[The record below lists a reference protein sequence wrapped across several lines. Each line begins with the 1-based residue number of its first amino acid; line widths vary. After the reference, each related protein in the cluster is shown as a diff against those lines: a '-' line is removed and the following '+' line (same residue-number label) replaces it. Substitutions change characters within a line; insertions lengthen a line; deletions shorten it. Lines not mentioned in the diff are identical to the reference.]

1 MRNIHYILMALLIIC
16 GCDKSSLST
25 NDTEYTNQ
33 YIFFDAGVES
43 TKGTLVT
50 GTALPSAANTSFGVF
65 AYRGS
70 GSQNTPVFDMYNNNI
85 AHLYR
90 PAERANFKYDKL
102 AMWTAG
108 EYHSFYA
115 YYPYNATSIITAVD
129 YNDGVAYITYS
140 QPIKLDDMVDVMT
153 ASVIA
158 ARSDDYPTEDGK
170 QIVFEFNHR
179 LFAIGL
185 TVVNAQTESK
195 SDLVITAANIEFVGV
210 NTSAQFNI
218 AENDKYTALGFV
230 NINHTYIDT
239 ETDTPITLNKPDNN
253 NTLVSYNFNNGNEF
267 LLIPCE
273 SLNIKVTLSVKNEW
287 DEEVTYVIDDNFAPT
302 NGKFFEAGKQ
312 YTITIKKS
320 DNGITYERL
329 INGWNNTDVEIE
341 FN

>member
-50 GTALPSAANTSFGVF
+50 GEVLPSAANTSFGVF
-65 AYRGS
+65 AYR

-90 PAERANFKYDKL
+90 PSEGAYFKYDKL

-108 EYHSFYA
+108 ETHSFYA
-115 YYPYNATSIITAVD
+115 FYPYNATSTVGH
-129 YNDGVAYITYS
+129 NNGTAYITYS
-140 QPIKLDDMVDVMT
+140 QPSALNNMVDVMT
-153 ASVIA
+153 ASV
-158 ARSDDYPTEDGK
+158 RNTTSDEHTSPVLFT
-170 QIVFEFNHR
+170 FNHR

-185 TVVNAQTESK
+185 TVVNAQAESK

-218 AENDKYTALGFV
+218 DANDTYTASGSG
-230 NINHTYIDT
+230 NISHTY
-239 ETDTPITLNKPDNN
+239 TPTTIHRSTN
-253 NTLVSYNFNNGNEF
+253 NTPVSYNFNNSNEF
-267 LLIPCE
+267 LLIPCTSLQVKINLTLE
-273 SLNIKVTLSVKNEW
+273 SVWKNEAG
-287 DEEVTYVIDDNFAPT
+287 ETIYTETIEYPINKTITPT
-302 NGKFFEAGKQ
+302 GGFVAGKRYQ
-312 YTITIKKS
+312 LTVTKS
-320 DNGITYERL
+320 DKGVVFDCVESTR
-329 INGWNNTDVEIE
+329 WTSVDVPTE